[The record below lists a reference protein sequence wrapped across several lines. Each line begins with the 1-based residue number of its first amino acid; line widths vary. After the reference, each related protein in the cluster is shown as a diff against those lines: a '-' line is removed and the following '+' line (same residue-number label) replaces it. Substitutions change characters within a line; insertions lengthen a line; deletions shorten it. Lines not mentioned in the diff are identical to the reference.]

1 MLFKKMLGSIVNESI
16 FNQDLRMLSDG
27 YYEIT
32 PFKFTRSN
40 LQNRYLR
47 GWIYTPI
54 AEYSGN
60 TPEEVHSIMGIQ
72 FLKAKTSSWK
82 ADYIRST
89 TTLTTAEFSEYT
101 ENIRNWMATFGL
113 YLPTPEERKQANGLL
128 DDNPQNER

>member
-82 ADYIRST
+82 ADYIKST
-89 TTLTTAEFSEYT
+89 TSLTTAEFAEYT
-101 ENIRNWMATFGL
+101 EKIRNWMASFGL

-128 DDNPQNER
+128 DAEES

>member
-32 PFKFTRSN
+32 PFKFTRSI

-82 ADYIRST
+82 AEYVRST
-89 TTLTTAEFSEYT
+89 TSLTTAEFSEYT

-128 DDNPQNER
+128 DDNESDE

>member
-89 TTLTTAEFSEYT
+89 TTLTTAEFAEYT
-101 ENIRNWMATFGL
+101 EKIRNWMATFGL

-128 DDNPQNER
+128 DAEES

>member
-82 ADYIRST
+82 ADYIKST
-89 TTLTTAEFSEYT
+89 TSLTTAEFSEYT

-113 YLPTPEERKQANGLL
+113 YLPTPEERKQANWLL
-128 DDNPQNER
+128 DDNLSDE

>member
-1 MLFKKMLGSIVNESI
+1 MLFKKMLWSVVNESI

-89 TTLTTAEFSEYT
+89 TTLTTAEFAEYT
-101 ENIRNWMATFGL
+101 EKIRNWMASFGL

-128 DDNPQNER
+128 DDNQQNER

>member
-1 MLFKKMLGSIVNESI
+1 MLWSVVNESK
-16 FNQDLRMLSDG
+16 FRQDIWMLKDWE
-27 YYEIT
+27 YEIV
-32 PFKFTRSN
+32 PFKATRSN

-82 ADYIRST
+82 AEYVRST
-89 TTLTTAEFSEYT
+89 TSLNTAEFSEYT
-101 ENIRNWMATFGL
+101 ENIRNWMTTFGL
-113 YLPTPEERKQANGLL
+113 YLPTPEERKQANWLL
-128 DDNPQNER
+128 DAEES

>member
-1 MLFKKMLGSIVNESI
+1 MLGSVKNQTM
-16 FNQDLRMLSDG
+16 FNQNIAMLKDWI
-27 YYEIT
+27 YEIK
-32 PFKFTRSN
+32 PFKNDRTI

-82 ADYIRST
+82 AEYVRST
-89 TTLTTAEFSEYT
+89 TSLTTAEFSEYT

-113 YLPTPEERKQANGLL
+113 YLPTPEERKQANWLL
-128 DDNPQNER
+128 DAEES

>member
-82 ADYIRST
+82 ADYIKST
-89 TTLTTAEFSEYT
+89 TSLTTAEFSEYT

-128 DDNPQNER
+128 DDNASDE

>member
-1 MLFKKMLGSIVNESI
+1 MLGSIVNESI

-82 ADYIRST
+82 ADYIKST
-89 TTLTTAEFSEYT
+89 TSLTTAEFSEYT

-128 DDNPQNER
+128 DDNQQNER

>member
-16 FNQDLRMLSDG
+16 FNQDLRMLTDG

-89 TTLTTAEFSEYT
+89 TTLTTAEFAEYT
-101 ENIRNWMATFGL
+101 EKIRNWMTTFGL

>member
-1 MLFKKMLGSIVNESI
+1 MLGSIVNESI

-40 LQNRYLR
+40 LQNRYLW
-47 GWIYTPI
+47 GGIYTPI

-82 ADYIRST
+82 AEYIRST
-89 TTLTTAEFSEYT
+89 TSLTTTEFSEYT
-101 ENIRNWMATFGL
+101 ENIRNWMASFGL
-113 YLPTPEERKQANGLL
+113 YLPTPEERKQANWLL
-128 DDNPQNER
+128 DAEES

>member
-89 TTLTTAEFSEYT
+89 TTLTTAEFAEYT
-101 ENIRNWMATFGL
+101 EKIRNWMATFGL

-128 DDNPQNER
+128 DDNASDE

>member
-1 MLFKKMLGSIVNESI
+1 MLGSVKNQTM
-16 FNQDLRMLSDG
+16 FNQNIAMLKDWI
-27 YYEIT
+27 YEIK
-32 PFKFTRSN
+32 PFKNDRTI

-82 ADYIRST
+82 AEYVRST
-89 TTLTTAEFSEYT
+89 TSLNTAEFAEYT
-101 ENIRNWMATFGL
+101 EKIRNWMATFGL

-128 DDNPQNER
+128 DTEES

>member
-16 FNQDLRMLSDG
+16 FNQDLRMLPDG

-82 ADYIRST
+82 AEYVRST
-89 TTLTTAEFSEYT
+89 TSLNTAEFVEYT
-101 ENIRNWMATFGL
+101 EKIRNWMATFGL
-113 YLPTPEERKQANGLL
+113 YLPTPEERKQANWLL
-128 DDNPQNER
+128 DDNALDE

>member
-1 MLFKKMLGSIVNESI
+1 MLFKKMLWNVVNESK
-16 FNQDLRMLSDG
+16 FRQDIWMLKDWE
-27 YYEIT
+27 YEIV
-32 PFKFTRSN
+32 PFKATRSN

-60 TPEEVHSIMGIQ
+60 TLEEVHSIMGIQ

-89 TTLTTAEFSEYT
+89 TSLTTTEFSEYT
-101 ENIRNWMATFGL
+101 ENIRNWMVSFGL

-128 DDNPQNER
+128 DAEES

>member
-82 ADYIRST
+82 ADYIKST
-89 TTLTTAEFSEYT
+89 TSLTTAEFSEYT

-128 DDNPQNER
+128 DDNQQNER